1 MAWMLVMLFTV
12 VAFLAAWIYMVT
24 RVAKFH
30 FVDRI
35 AKGKRKGKIFVSVVL
50 CVMIALLLM
59 VTLGSINGII
69 CILYLIFFWCVSELV
84 FCLAGKVRKKEWKRY
99 YAGAA
104 AVVAAIVYL
113 SFGWYQDHGVWE
125 KDYVIHTDKKV
136 GNIKI
141 ALLSDSHV
149 GAVFN
154 GEGFEKRLQ
163 KIQKEKPD
171 VVLLAGDFV
180 DDDTSLSDM
189 KKSCKALGELQTK
202 YGVYYVFGNHDKG
215 YYAPEHRGYDGDDL
229 VAELTKNHVKVLQDE
244 NVLLDNRFYLI
255 GRKDLSEERE
265 KGKGRKSMSSLTASL
280 DHRKYEIVMDH
291 QPMDYAA
298 QAKANVDLVLSGHTH
313 GGQLLFLK
321 LFQAVTRAGGD
332 DQIYGISTKNK
343 TKFIVTSGIADWA
356 IKFKTG
362 CRSEYVMIHIQGK

>member
-1 MAWMLVMLFTV
+1 M
-12 VAFLAAWIYMVT
+12 
-24 RVAKFH
+24 
-30 FVDRI
+30 
-35 AKGKRKGKIFVSVVL
+35 
-50 CVMIALLLM
+50 
-59 VTLGSINGII
+59 
-69 CILYLIFFWCVSELV
+69 
-84 FCLAGKVRKKEWKRY
+84 
-99 YAGAA
+99 
-104 AVVAAIVYL
+104 
-113 SFGWYQDHGVWE
+113 
-125 KDYVIHTDKKV
+125 

-189 KKSCKALGELQTK
+189 KKSCKALGKLQTK

-215 YYAPEHRGYDGDDL
+215 YCAPEHRGYDGDDL

-265 KGKGRKSMSSLTASL
+265 KGNGRKSMSSLTASL